1 MNKDSLKLYLVTDNY
16 ASLGRDV
23 LEIVRHGVE
32 GGVTMV
38 QLRDKDSDDE
48 TFLAEALSL
57 KALLK
62 PYGVP
67 LIINDRV
74 DIALQVDAEGLHIG
88 QSDMPYAKAREM
100 LGPDRIIGLS
110 VENFAQLEEANRLDV
125 DYVGISPVFATPTKT
140 DTAEPFGLDG
150 LERAVRMSSHPTVA
164 IGGVNLGNAHDVMM
178 RGADGIAV
186 VSAVMSADDPRKA
199 AAALRAE
206 LDRPVGEFGL
216 IDSIKGMFAVPE
228 GVTGIGDD
236 CAILPQ
242 KDGRETL
249 VSTDMLIEGV
259 HFLIED
265 VDAYS
270 LGWKSA
276 AVNISDIA
284 AMGGVPAGS
293 FLSFAKPGSLTHSF
307 INEFMRGYKELSD
320 RYGCPLLGGDTTG
333 SPDRVCINVT
343 VLGEAAHG
351 RSVRR
356 DGALPGDLVCV
367 TGTLGD
373 SAAGLRAILDG
384 VERDSLVN
392 HLIHRHYRPV
402 PRVEAGIA
410 LAAAGVHA
418 MMDISD
424 GVASDLRHILDASGV
439 GARIEVPALPLS
451 AELRSLAQRRGWD
464 TAVLALE
471 GGEDYE
477 LLFTADPGT
486 ESALEIGHYVIGQ
499 ITEGRGI
506 EWLGDS
512 GDHMGFRHF

>member
-1 MNKDSLKLYLVTDNY
+1 MKKDSLKLYLVTDNY

-23 LEIVRHGVE
+23 CDIVRQGVE

-38 QLRDKDSDDE
+38 QLRDKDSDDDA
-48 TFLAEALSL
+48 FLAEALRL

-74 DIALQVDAEGLHIG
+74 DIALKADAEGVHIG
-88 QSDMPYAKAREM
+88 QSDMPYETARRL

-110 VENFAQLEEANRLDV
+110 VENQAQLEEANLLDV

-140 DTAEPFGLDG
+140 DTAAPFGLDG
-150 LERAVRMSSHPTVA
+150 LEKAVRMAAHPTVA
-164 IGGVNLGNAHDVMM
+164 IGGINPGNAHDIMM

-186 VSAVMSADDPRKA
+186 VSAIMSADDPRSA
-199 AAALRAE
+199 AAELRSE
-206 LDRPVGEFGL
+206 LDRPVGEFGM
-216 IDSIKGMFAVPE
+216 IDSIKNMFPVPA

-259 HFLIED
+259 HFLMED
-265 VDAYS
+265 ADAYS

-284 AMGGVPAGS
+284 AMGGVPTGS
-293 FLSFAKPGSLTHSF
+293 FLSFARPESLTYSF
-307 INEFMRGYKELSD
+307 INEFMRGYKDLSD

-351 RSVRR
+351 RSVKRS
-356 DGALPGDLVCV
+356 GALPGDLVCV

-373 SAAGLRAILDG
+373 SAAGLKAILDG

-439 GARIEVPALPLS
+439 GARIDVQSLPLS
-451 AELRSLAQRRGWD
+451 AELRSLAQRQGWD
-464 TAVLALE
+464 TAALALE

-486 ESALEIGHYVIGQ
+486 EKSLEVGHHIIGR
-499 ITEGRGI
+499 ITDNKGI
-506 EWLGDS
+506 EWSGDTR
-512 GDHMGFRHF
+512 DHMGFRHF

>member
-1 MNKDSLKLYLVTDNY
+1 MKRDELKLYLVTDNY
-16 ASLGRDV
+16 ASLGRDIC
-23 LEIVRHGVE
+23 EIVRQGVE

-38 QLRDKDSDDE
+38 QLRDKDSDDG
-48 TFLAEALSL
+48 TFLAEALKL

-62 PYGVP
+62 PYGVS

-74 DIALQVDAEGLHIG
+74 DIALKVGAEGVHIG
-88 QSDMPYAKAREM
+88 QSDMPYETARRL

-110 VENFAQLEEANRLDV
+110 VENFDQIEEANRLDV

-150 LERAVRMSSHPTVA
+150 LERAVRMSVHPTVA
-164 IGGVNLGNAHDVMM
+164 IGGVNCANAHDLMM

-186 VSAVMSADDPRKA
+186 VSAIMSADEPREA
-199 AAALRAE
+199 ARALRAE

-216 IDSIKGMFAVPE
+216 IDSIKGMFSVPD

-242 KDGRETL
+242 RDGRETL

-284 AMGGVPAGS
+284 AMGGVPTGS
-293 FLSFAKPGSLTHSF
+293 FLSFARPKSLTHSF
-307 INEFMRGYKELSD
+307 INEFMRGYKDLSD

-343 VLGEAAHG
+343 VLGEAARG
-351 RSVRR
+351 RAVRR
-356 DGALPGDLVCV
+356 GGARPGDLVCV

-373 SAAGLRAILDG
+373 SAAGLKCILDG
-384 VERDSLVN
+384 VGRDGLVN
-392 HLIHRHYRPV
+392 YLIQRHYRPE
-402 PRVEAGIA
+402 PKVEAGIA

-418 MMDISD
+418 MLDISD

-439 GARIEVPALPLS
+439 GARVDVRSLPLS
-451 AELRSLAQRRGWD
+451 AELRSLAQRQGWD

-477 LLFTADPGT
+477 LLFTADHETEKHLGT
-486 ESALEIGHYVIGQ
+486 QHFVIGQ
-499 ITEGRGI
+499 IIEGQGI
-506 EWLGDS
+506 EWLGDTNE
-512 GDHMGFRHF
+512 HFGFRHF